1 MLCALSL
8 IFILLKE
15 LYMNLNSLKSLWTA
29 GASRKEIIFSWGFA
43 IMAFGGYEYYKTRPR
58 LEINNA
64 LKKVEGKK

>member
-1 MLCALSL
+1 
-8 IFILLKE
+8 
-15 LYMNLNSLKSLWTA
+15 MNLNSLKSLWTA